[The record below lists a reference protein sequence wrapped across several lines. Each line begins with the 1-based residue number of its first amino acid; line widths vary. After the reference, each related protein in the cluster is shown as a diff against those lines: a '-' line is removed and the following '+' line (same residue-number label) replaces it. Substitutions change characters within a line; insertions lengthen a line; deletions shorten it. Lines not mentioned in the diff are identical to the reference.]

1 MKPFA
6 SGKILAAWLLRIVMI
21 YFIYQYYLKSVT
33 DFQPREFDYYI
44 GVSYVLFTLLLCI
57 GGMVQKETLS
67 VISGLVL
74 FILPIVQL
82 IREFPD
88 NIIKTGFMYLIP
100 LAIGF
105 TFFSY
110 GNNQ

>member
-1 MKPFA
+1 MKPFE
-6 SGKILAAWLLRIVMI
+6 SGKVLAAWLLRIVMV
-21 YFIYQYYLKSVT
+21 FFVYQYYFEPFT
-33 DFQPREFDYYI
+33 DFHLKDFAFYI
-44 GVSYVLFTLLLCI
+44 SAAYLLFTLLLCI

-67 VISGLVL
+67 VLSGLAL
-74 FILPIVQL
+74 FVIPVVQV
-82 IREFPD
+82 IRDFPD
-88 NIIKTGFMYLIP
+88 DFFKVGLVYLIP